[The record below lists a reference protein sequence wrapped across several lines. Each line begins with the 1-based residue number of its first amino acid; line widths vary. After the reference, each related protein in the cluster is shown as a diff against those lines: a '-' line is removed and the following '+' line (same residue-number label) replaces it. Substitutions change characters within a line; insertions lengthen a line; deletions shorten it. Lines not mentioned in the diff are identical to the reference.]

1 MFHELLTSTTD
12 MDVLPCVLGYRPLRR
27 TIQVRLGTSTLR
39 LPGTRRKRLRCAWHA
54 HLRGLVKPIHE
65 TSGFKEHQQDS
76 LSMLAHIIRRI
87 LLLFPTLLGI
97 SIIIFLMMHITPGD
111 PAELLLGERATEPAL
126 EALREHLGL
135 NEPLYIQYGMFLKR
149 LMKGDL
155 GETIWTRQK
164 VWIEVK
170 QRFPATIELSLAAMV
185 ISTVFGV
192 ILGII
197 SATKQY
203 SLFDYLSMLGALVG
217 VSMPIFWLGLILML
231 IFSLNLGWFPMSGRL
246 SVGIELTKIT
256 NFYILDALLTK
267 NWAALKDVLWH
278 LTLPAFT
285 LSTIP
290 MAIVARMTRSSMLEV
305 LRQDYIKTAK
315 AKGLPPVMVIVKHA
329 LRNALIPVITVI
341 GLMFGILMAGAILT
355 ETIFAWP
362 GVGKWLYDAVLQRDY
377 MVIQGG
383 TLFVAAI
390 FVIINLVVD
399 ILYAVINP
407 KISVH

>member
-1 MFHELLTSTTD
+1 
-12 MDVLPCVLGYRPLRR
+12 
-27 TIQVRLGTSTLR
+27 
-39 LPGTRRKRLRCAWHA
+39 
-54 HLRGLVKPIHE
+54 
-65 TSGFKEHQQDS
+65 
-76 LSMLAHIIRRI
+76 MLAHIIRRI

-135 NEPLYIQYGMFLKR
+135 NEPLYVQYGMFLKR

-170 QRFPATIELSLAAMV
+170 QRFPATIELSVAAML
-185 ISTVFGV
+185 ISSVLGV

-217 VSMPIFWLGLILML
+217 VSMPIFWLGLVLML

-246 SVGIELTKIT
+246 SVGIDLDPIT

-267 NWAALKDVLWH
+267 NWPAFKDALWH

-290 MAIVARMTRSSMLEV
+290 LAIVARMTRSSMLEV
-305 LRQDYIKTAK
+305 LRQDYIKTAR
-315 AKGLPPVMVIVKHA
+315 AKGLSPGIVVMKHA